1 MIAPFL
7 FVKPNNDSTSLE
19 EIAIEPVPYM
29 PWLLPS
35 VGPFSSEAQHLLHA
49 LQVPWQLIQLQMIP
63 HI

>member
-1 MIAPFL
+1 
-7 FVKPNNDSTSLE
+7 LE

-35 VGPFSSEAQHLLHA
+35 VGPFSSEAQHRLHA